1 VRYLRKSFLFLTFF
15 LALLVISISERS
27 VLVMTDGHTE
37 RIYPLGEHEITVE
50 YLHSVERSEVVETLK
65 VNRSGIYATG
75 MRWKDFGAGLPEDF
89 QEWNGSWYEKRINIY
104 LGKSLDYWFIPLN
117 QANITVDNSIAF
129 APRSDTLIKF
139 RVKSCPIL
147 LIKIGRC

>member
-1 VRYLRKSFLFLTFF
+1 MRKSFLFLAFF
-15 LALLVISISERS
+15 LILLVFSVADRS
-27 VLVMTDGHTE
+27 VLVITDGKAE
-37 RIYPLGEHEITVE
+37 KVYPLGEHEITIE
-50 YLHSVERSEVVETLK
+50 YIHSVERSEVVETLE

-75 MRWKDFGAGLPEDF
+75 MKWKDFGAGLPEDF
-89 QEWNGSWYEKRINIY
+89 QEWNGSWYEKKINIY

-117 QANITVDNSIAF
+117 QANITVDGSRAF

-147 LIKIGRC
+147 LITIGRC